1 MPLKRIIF
9 GPVVIVVCSWRAV
22 PLSSE
27 DYYRI
32 VPVPGAADV
41 CIVASAAN
49 TKPGSFMLRRVLQA
63 APVNQ
68 IFVNC
73 PGNQWYLDGIPG
85 LGTDLQSSAEALR
98 QIAEDLRGTGGQV
111 LVLGSSMGGYGAV
124 AMGALMQADIVF
136 ATGVE
141 FVLNLPGGLSAR
153 FLKGRPADLDIL
165 QAMAEARSRFIMA
178 CGEDCFTDL
187 YGLMIAERSG
197 IAGLTSLT
205 FRNRS
210 HSLPPYLQGRWGFPQ
225 IVTQLLTTGH
235 PPFEDGLGTL
245 VYEHDLCRQLQDLNA
260 VMQGRM
266 EGIDDL
272 IRRFEALGQRIEDTH
287 DRSYAHY
294 GQGMALRSA
303 GDVAGS
309 ESALR
314 RAHADNPTNFRF
326 LNQLARS
333 LLAAGQHDEAEAAVR
348 LSIRMQEGISDER
361 DPFTRLI
368 LSRLLKAE
376 NRVAEAVDVVVE
388 ELQCSPKS
396 GVYWQF
402 LEELLSDMTA
412 RAARR
417 TMEGLTRMAIPA

>member
-1 MPLKRIIF
+1 M
-9 GPVVIVVCSWRAV
+9 
-22 PLSSE
+22 SSE

-32 VPVPGAADV
+32 APVLGAADV

-49 TKPGSFMLRRVLQA
+49 TSPGSFMLRRVLEK

-85 LGTDLQSSAEALR
+85 LGTNLQSSAEALR
-98 QIAEDLRGTGGQV
+98 QIAEDLRGAGGKV
-111 LVLGSSMGGYGAV
+111 MVLGSSMGGYGAV
-124 AMGALMQADIVF
+124 AMGAIMQADIVF

-153 FLKGRPADLDIL
+153 FLKGRTADLDIL
-165 QAMAEARSRFIMA
+165 SAMAEARSRFIVA

-187 YGLMIAERSG
+187 YGLTIADRAG
-197 IAGLTSLT
+197 GAGLTSLT

-210 HSLPPYLQGRWGFPQ
+210 HSLPPYLQNRWGFPQ

-235 PPFEDGLGTL
+235 PPFEEGLGTL
-245 VYEHDLCRQLQDLNA
+245 VHEHDLCRQLQDLNA
-260 VMQGRM
+260 VMQGQM

-272 IRRFEALGQRIEDTH
+272 IRRFEALSRRIEDTH

-294 GQGMALRSA
+294 GQGMAQRSA
-303 GDVAGS
+303 GDTAGA
-309 ESALR
+309 EAALR

-333 LLAAGQHDEAEAAVR
+333 LLAAGQHDEGEAAVR
-348 LSIRMQEGISDER
+348 LSIRTQEGIANER

-368 LSRLLKAE
+368 LAQLLKAQ
-376 NRVAEAVDVVVE
+376 NRVAEAMDVVVE
-388 ELQCSPKS
+388 ELQYSPES

-402 LEELLSDMTA
+402 LEELLSDMTT
-412 RAARR
+412 RATRR
-417 TMEGLTRMAIPA
+417 TTEGLTRKVIPT

>member
-1 MPLKRIIF
+1 
-9 GPVVIVVCSWRAV
+9 
-22 PLSSE
+22 
-27 DYYRI
+27 
-32 VPVPGAADV
+32 
-41 CIVASAAN
+41 
-49 TKPGSFMLRRVLQA
+49 MLRRVLEE
-63 APVNQ
+63 APVNR

-73 PGNQWYLDGIPG
+73 PGNQWYLDGVPG
-85 LGTDLQSSAEALR
+85 LGTNLATSAEALR
-98 QIAEDLRGTGGQV
+98 QIAEDLRGPGGQV

-141 FVLNLPGGLSAR
+141 FVLNLPGGLSKG
-153 FLKGRPADLDIL
+153 FLKGRNADLGIL
-165 QAMAEARSRFIMA
+165 QAMAESRSRFIMA

-187 YGLMIAERSG
+187 YGLAVADQAG

-210 HSLPPYLQGRWGFPQ
+210 HSLPPYLQNRWGFPQ
-225 IVTQLLTTGH
+225 IVTQLLTTEH

-245 VYEHDLCRQLQDLNA
+245 VHRHDLCRKLQDLNA

-266 EGIDDL
+266 EEIDDL
-272 IRRFEALGQRIEDTH
+272 IRSFETLSQRIEDTY
-287 DRSYAHY
+287 DQSYAHY
-294 GQGMALRSA
+294 GQGMVLRSA
-303 GDVAGS
+303 GDAVGA
-309 ESALR
+309 EAALR
-314 RAHADNPTNFRF
+314 RAHAGNPSNFRF

-333 LLAAGQHDEAEAAVR
+333 LLEAGQHDEAESAVR
-348 LSIRMQEGISDER
+348 LSLRVQDGIADER

-368 LSRLLKAE
+368 LARLLKAQ
-376 NRVAEAVDVVVE
+376 NRVAEAMDVVVE
-388 ELQCSPKS
+388 ELQHSPQS

-417 TMEGLTRMAIPA
+417 TTEGLTRKVISR